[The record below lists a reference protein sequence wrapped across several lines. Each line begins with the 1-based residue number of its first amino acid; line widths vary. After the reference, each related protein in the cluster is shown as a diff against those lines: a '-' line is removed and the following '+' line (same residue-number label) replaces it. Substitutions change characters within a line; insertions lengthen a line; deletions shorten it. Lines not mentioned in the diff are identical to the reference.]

1 MHSKHM
7 LFKTVIQ
14 IYHKYIAYSL
24 NQSVPNLFRISQFF
38 EKSKLDFSRFY
49 CILGSQ
55 WLFLLSV
62 YFHLRSSLYAVT
74 HVHNKNRNSQGSSP
88 NVVKVI
94 FHI

>member
-14 IYHKYIAYSL
+14 INHKYIAYSL
-24 NQSVPNLFRISQFF
+24 NQSVPNLFRIISQFF

-55 WLFLLSV
+55 SLFLLSV
-62 YFHLRSSLYAVT
+62 YFPLRSSLYAVT
-74 HVHNKNRNSQGSSP
+74 HVHNKNRNIQGSSP
-88 NVVKVI
+88 YMV
-94 FHI
+94 